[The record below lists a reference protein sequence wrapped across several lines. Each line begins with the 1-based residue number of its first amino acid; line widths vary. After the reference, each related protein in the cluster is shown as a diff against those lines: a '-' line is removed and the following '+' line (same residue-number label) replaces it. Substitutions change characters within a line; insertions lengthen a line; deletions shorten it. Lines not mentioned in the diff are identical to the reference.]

1 VKAMLGRVELMAG
14 KCSAERLALLIA
26 VGFVLGTFPIV
37 GCPTVLCLVAA
48 MVFRLNV
55 AALQVVNQ
63 ISSPL
68 QLALLVPFARIGRIV
83 ALSPGNSVLCKVG
96 VLGVQ
101 AVTGWLVMVVP
112 AGALLYIGVLYAIR
126 LSRRGNTLPR
136 AIGNRAESTTF
147 LPQMGS
153 AL

>member
-1 VKAMLGRVELMAG
+1 MKAMLGRVESMAG
-14 KCSAERLALLIA
+14 KCSAERLALLVA

-48 MVFRLNV
+48 VVFRLNV

-68 QLALLVPFARIGRIV
+68 QLVLLVPFARVGRMV
-83 ALSPGNSVLCKVG
+83 ALSPGNSLWCKMG
-96 VLGVQ
+96 MLGVQ

-112 AGALLYIGVLYAIR
+112 SGILLYLAILYTIR
-126 LSRRGNTLPR
+126 RTRRGY
-136 AIGNRAESTTF
+136 AESTT
-147 LPQMGS
+147 LSPQMG
-153 AL
+153 